1 MNSYLFA
8 IEVDIHYLNLIK
20 LYNKLNSK
28 LNGRKTLYKMWSRIY
43 DVGTL

>member
-1 MNSYLFA
+1 MNGYVFYCRKTFL
-8 IEVDIHYLNLIK
+8 YLNLIK